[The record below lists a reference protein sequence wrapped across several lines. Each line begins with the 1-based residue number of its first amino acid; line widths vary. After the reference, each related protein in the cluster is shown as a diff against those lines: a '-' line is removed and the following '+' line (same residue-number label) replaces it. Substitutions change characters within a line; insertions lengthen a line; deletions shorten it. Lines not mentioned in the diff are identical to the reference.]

1 MNTGIGA
8 LREFRRNAV
17 GFGASEPARPRVPAL
32 FTMCSDAWRA
42 SWLVSSCAPAGILQ
56 VPDVDQPAL
65 AAIDRVAAMGAKALV
80 VCGHAACSLARARG
94 EGGPARFV
102 EGVRRLYES
111 EPIGARFRSGELAL
125 HALWFDEDE
134 GDVFLHEPRAGRL
147 VLLGDEDLERWL
159 ASLGRLA
166 S

>member
-1 MNTGIGA
+1 MHIGIGA

-17 GFGASEPARPRVPAL
+17 GFGASEPLRPRVPAL

-56 VPDVDQPAL
+56 VPEVDRPAI
-65 AAIDRVAAMGAKALV
+65 AAIDRAAARGVRALV
-80 VCGHAACSLARARG
+80 VCGHAACTLTRERGENDRAR
-94 EGGPARFV
+94 FI
-102 EGVRRLYES
+102 EGVRRLYEA
-111 EPIGARFRSGELAL
+111 EPIGARLRSGELAL

-134 GDVFLHEPRAGRL
+134 GDVFLHETRGDRF

-159 ASLGRLA
+159 ASLGLRT